1 MDIIAPLVNLAIF
14 VILFVVVYAMREWEA
29 LERERRLPEQTVSD
43 SEVPALAYETLAD
56 ICRSSSHSN
65 GFVSMGRYFKERE
78 WNERDKRVIMQ
89 DLLSAKLI
97 EQHTMFSNWLKP
109 TDRGLLIHGERFM
122 ANPSGGVN
130 ISADGGSFVGG
141 VFVNSTGSSAQFGEG
156 NQAEIRAQYYRE
168 LADSLR
174 ADAAS
179 ADELEATFACDCA
192 DELNEAVSRGDASRI
207 EKAMERIVMLL
218 RQARSAFSITRN
230 LLD

>member
-1 MDIIAPLVNLAIF
+1 MDFIAPLVHLAIL
-14 VILFVVVYAMREWEA
+14 VILFIAMYAMREWET

-43 SEVPALAYETLAD
+43 SEVPALAYQTLAD
-56 ICRSSSHSN
+56 ICRSSSYSN

-97 EQHTMFSNWLKP
+97 EQHAMFSNCFRP
-109 TDRGLLIHGERFM
+109 TDRGLFIHGERSM
-122 ANPSGGVN
+122 ANPSSGVN
-130 ISADGGSFVGG
+130 ISAEGGSFVGG
-141 VFVNSTGSSAQFGEG
+141 VFVNSAGSSAQFGQG
-156 NQAEIRAQYYRE
+156 NQADIRAQYYRD

-179 ADELEATFACDCA
+179 ADELEATFAYDCA

-207 EKAMERIVMLL
+207 EKTMERVDMLL
-218 RQARSAFSITRN
+218 RQARSAFSLTRN
-230 LLD
+230 LFD